1 MEPGLA
7 RAWLLMVDGAAR
19 GNPGPAGCG
28 AIILDE
34 TGAVLKELSRYLGIA
49 TNNVAEY
56 HGLLLGLEAVLQ
68 LGGKKLCV
76 QSDSELLVRQ
86 LNGIYRVKNENLKVL
101 HHKALGLLRQL
112 EAYRII
118 HVRREQN
125 LRADQLANEGIDRAA
140 GGEMTSLRGSKAPSS
155 E

>member
-1 MEPGLA
+1 MEPRLEG
-7 RAWLLMVDGAAR
+7 AWLLMVDGAAR

-28 AIILDE
+28 AVVLDE
-34 TGAVLKELSRYLGIA
+34 TGAVLKELSRCLGIA

-56 HGLLLGLEAVLQ
+56 QGLLLGLETVLK
-68 LGGKKLCV
+68 LGGKRLCV

-101 HHKALGLLRQL
+101 HRKALALLQRL

-125 LRADQLANEGIDRAA
+125 RRADQLANEGIDCAA
-140 GGEMTSLRGSKAPSS
+140 EDDQRLGGSKTPSS
-155 E
+155 